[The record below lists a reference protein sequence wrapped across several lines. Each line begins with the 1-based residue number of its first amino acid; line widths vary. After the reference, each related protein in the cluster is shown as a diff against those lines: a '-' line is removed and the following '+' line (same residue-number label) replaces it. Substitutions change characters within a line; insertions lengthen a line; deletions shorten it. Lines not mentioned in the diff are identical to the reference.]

1 MIEQSV
7 SGFLEAIGED
17 PRREGLMETPARVA
31 RMYRELLS
39 GVGVDPVT
47 EIDTVFEADHQDPVV
62 LSNIPFHSMCEHHI
76 LPFFGTAGMAY
87 IPNQKIAGVSKLA
100 RTLDVAARRLQVQ
113 ERLTGQIADA
123 IFQALNPD
131 GVAVELQA
139 EHMCMSMRGVQKP
152 GSLVVTTAVR
162 GKFQSSGVS
171 REELLALL
179 RRR

>member
-1 MIEQSV
+1 M

-39 GVGVDPVT
+39 GAGVDPVT

-100 RTLDVAARRLQVQ
+100 RTLDVAAPQAPGPGTADRPGCGRDLSGPEPRR
-113 ERLTGQIADA
+113 
-123 IFQALNPD
+123 
-131 GVAVELQA
+131 
-139 EHMCMSMRGVQKP
+139 SRGGTP
-152 GSLVVTTAVR
+152 GGAHVHVHA
-162 GKFQSSGVS
+162 
-171 REELLALL
+171 
-179 RRR
+179 RRPKAWRPRRHHGGEG